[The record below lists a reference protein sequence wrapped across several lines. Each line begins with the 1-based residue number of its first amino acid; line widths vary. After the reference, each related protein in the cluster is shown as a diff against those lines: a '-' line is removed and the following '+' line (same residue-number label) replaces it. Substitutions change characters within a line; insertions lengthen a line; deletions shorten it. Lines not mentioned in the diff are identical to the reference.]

1 LEGRVQISP
10 DRGNMTRILRDAYF
24 MTGSILH
31 AVFLY
36 RRIRMSVE
44 AVKKIGSFNYEINVG
59 ANRLISDMRF
69 DLGESGAGP
78 EPHDLLESALAA
90 CTAITIQ
97 KFADQKN
104 IPLECCDVK
113 INIVAVGSSNTIE
126 REITLVG
133 ELLTEDE
140 RQMLF
145 SIAEESPICKFL
157 SKGAQIQSKLNSA
170 ELFVGL

>member
-1 LEGRVQISP
+1 
-10 DRGNMTRILRDAYF
+10 
-24 MTGSILH
+24 
-31 AVFLY
+31 
-36 RRIRMSVE
+36 MSVE

-59 ANRLISDMRF
+59 ATRLISDMRS
-69 DLGESGAGP
+69 DLGDNSFGP

-113 INIVAVGSSNTIE
+113 INIINEGSVNRIE

-133 ELLTEDE
+133 ELLTEEE
-140 RQMLF
+140 RQLLF
-145 SIAEESPICKFL
+145 LVSEESPICKFL
-157 SKGAQIQSKLNSA
+157 TKGAHIQSKLNSP